1 MIQITQN
8 NNETNR
14 ELIKKKNLSMIYELG
29 LQVALEHLINQS
41 LANVNIKNIDYK
53 INVKSI
59 PKKMQTDFYRIT
71 QETLSN
77 IKKHSLPTYVLISI
91 DHDRKFITYKIENDG
106 LLKKPTTSQKKGIG
120 LIGIEQRIKKY
131 NGVLQYHTLNNKF
144 RLTIKVQK
152 KT

>member
-1 MIQITQN
+1 MID
-8 NNETNR
+8 
-14 ELIKKKNLSMIYELG
+14 ELG
-29 LQVALEHLINQS
+29 FEGALEHLINQS

-71 QETLSN
+71 QEALSN
-77 IKKHSLPTYVLISI
+77 IKKHSLPTYVRISL

-106 LLKKPTTSQKKGIG
+106 LLKKPNTSHKKGIG

-131 NGVLQYHTLNNKF
+131 NGVLQYQSHNNKF
-144 RLTIKVQK
+144 KLTIKVQK